1 MMVSLRLREIYSC
14 SLLNCTAWVL
24 LSFFS
29 LLYRWAV
36 HCGVKSD
43 QTVEGIRKMI
53 NKGSHVS
60 VNARELADMFAELQ
74 ELRRGARGAQPQ
86 QQKPPIYN
94 RAALTD
100 ADARLKRLEMEKA
113 EFQGTNSMDEILACA
128 FRIQNLPFRSVPAV
142 WNDLKF

>member
-1 MMVSLRLREIYSC
+1 M
-14 SLLNCTAWVL
+14 
-24 LSFFS
+24 
-29 LLYRWAV
+29 
-36 HCGVKSD
+36 KSD

-74 ELRRGARGAQPQ
+74 ELRRGARGGAQPQ

-113 EFQGTNSMDEILACA
+113 EFQGANLIEKILGCA
-128 FRIQNLPFRSVPAV
+128 LIKARKLLS
-142 WNDLKF
+142 LE

>member
-1 MMVSLRLREIYSC
+1 
-14 SLLNCTAWVL
+14 
-24 LSFFS
+24 
-29 LLYRWAV
+29 
-36 HCGVKSD
+36 
-43 QTVEGIRKMI
+43 MI

-74 ELRRGARGAQPQ
+74 ELRRSARGAQPQ

-113 EFQGTNSMDEILACA
+113 EFQGTKLMEEILACA
-128 FRIQNLPFRSVPAV
+128 FKIQNLPFSLLFGMILNRTQIRICSIFNQYTLCAIFPL
-142 WNDLKF
+142 N

>member
-1 MMVSLRLREIYSC
+1 MQ
-14 SLLNCTAWVL
+14 
-24 LSFFS
+24 
-29 LLYRWAV
+29 
-36 HCGVKSD
+36 SD

-113 EFQGTNSMDEILACA
+113 ESQGNKLMEEILACA
-128 FRIQNLPFRSVPAV
+128 FKIQNLPFRSAPAV
-142 WNDLKF
+142 WNDRQ